1 MEIAE
6 RLKDVRKR
14 VAAACVRSGRDP
26 SDVTI
31 VAVAKTH
38 GPDAVREVSEAGIGI
53 IGENRVQEAQ
63 QKMSL
68 CPSSLRWHMVGHLQS
83 NKSRAAVALFDMI
96 HAVDSRNLIERL
108 DHDAEEAGK
117 RIPVCI
123 EVNVSGE
130 SSKFGLAPDAVPAVL
145 EFASGLRCVDVVGLM
160 TIPPF
165 TPDPEGARPYF
176 RRLREHR
183 DRWRESSGLR
193 LDALSMG
200 MSNDFDVA
208 IEEGATMVRLGTILF
223 GERAR
228 RESSGGETET

>member
-6 RLKDVRKR
+6 RLKDVRER
-14 VAAACVRSGRDP
+14 VVAACVRSGRDP

-38 GPDAVREVSEAGIGI
+38 GPDAVREAAEAGIGI

-63 QKMSL
+63 QKIPL

-83 NKSRAAVALFDMI
+83 NKSRAAVSMFDMV
-96 HAVDSRNLIERL
+96 HAVDSAKLMERL
-108 DHDAEEAGK
+108 AQEAAEAGK
-117 RIPVCI
+117 RLPVCI

-130 SSKFGLAPDAVPAVL
+130 SSKFGLSPEAVPAVL
-145 EFASGLRCVDVVGLM
+145 DAAAGLRSVEVVGLM

-165 TPDPEGARPYF
+165 TPDPEGARPFF
-176 RRLREHR
+176 RRLRESR

-193 LDALSMG
+193 LDTLSMG
-200 MSNDFDVA
+200 MSGDFEVA
-208 IEEGATMVRLGTILF
+208 VEEGATMVRLGTVLF
-223 GERAR
+223 GERTR
-228 RESSGGETET
+228 REPSGGET